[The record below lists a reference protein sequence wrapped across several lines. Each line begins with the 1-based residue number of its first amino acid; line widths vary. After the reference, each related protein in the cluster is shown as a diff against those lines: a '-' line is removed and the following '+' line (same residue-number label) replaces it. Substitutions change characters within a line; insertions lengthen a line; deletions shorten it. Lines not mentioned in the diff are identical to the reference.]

1 MVALLGRILFVV
13 ATALQLGGERWTG
26 RAEAPVDGDTLRV
39 RDTNDRLHKVRIL
52 GIDAPEDGQPFAAA
66 ARDHLARVTRD
77 REVEVTETGT
87 DAAGRTVARVRM
99 KGNDL
104 ALDMV
109 AAGYAWYERAAL
121 DDPALAAEERKA
133 RAATVGL
140 WVDKDPIAPWEWR
153 KAQAERRRARQAKRA
168 LGAGPANPSKTG
180 EK

>member
-1 MVALLGRILFVV
+1 MVWLLGHVV
-13 ATALQLGGERWTG
+13 MLLVAALQPGSESWTG
-26 RAEAPVDGDTLRV
+26 KAEAPLDGDTLRV

-109 AAGYAWYERAAL
+109 SAGYAWYERAAL

-153 KAQAERRRARQAKRA
+153 KAQAERRKARQAKGTRG
-168 LGAGPANPSKTG
+168 GAPASPAKTG